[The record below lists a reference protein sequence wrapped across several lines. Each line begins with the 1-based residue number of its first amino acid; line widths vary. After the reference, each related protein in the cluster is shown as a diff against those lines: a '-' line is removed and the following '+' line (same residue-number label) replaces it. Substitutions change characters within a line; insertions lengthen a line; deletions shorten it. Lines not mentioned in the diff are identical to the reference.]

1 MEIDF
6 KLTYELPE
14 ELCKALNITN
24 ETPFETYCEDA
35 VLHIRPLRGTEAVF
49 HGDDYEEGYDEGFD
63 DGYNEALWENGLL
76 SDDEDEEDEVEDED
90 ECGSDNCDYCEYYCH
105 HCKKCV
111 LDTES
116 EVEDHE

>member
-63 DGYNEALWENGLL
+63 DG
-76 SDDEDEEDEVEDED
+76 
-90 ECGSDNCDYCEYYCH
+90 
-105 HCKKCV
+105 
-111 LDTES
+111 
-116 EVEDHE
+116 